1 MLNIKDKLEEVYKSF
16 LNMEKELSKPEVVSD
31 IKKYTALM
39 KEYTHL
45 KKISEKY
52 KEWTSLEKEI
62 ADQKEMLSVE
72 KDEDLLEMIKSELP
86 ELEKKYEELEEDIRV
101 LLLPRD
107 PMDEKNAILEIRAG
121 TGGDEA
127 ALFAEEIFRMY
138 TRFSETKGWKVDTM
152 SLSSSEGGGL
162 KEVVCSV
169 SGHDVY
175 GKLKYEGG
183 VHRVQRVPVT
193 ESQGRVHTSAIT
205 VAVLPEADD
214 IDEVNIEEKDLKIDV
229 YRASGA
235 GGQHVNTTDSA
246 VRITH
251 LPTGISIAMQDE
263 RSQIQNRLRAMKIL
277 EAKLLQLEREKQ
289 EKELSSQRKSLVGSG
304 DRSEKIRTYNFP
316 QGRVTDHRIKLTL
329 YRLDEIMEG
338 SLDQLI
344 EPIINYQNALLL
356 NQNMDD
362 LSNDK
367 ENS

>member
-1 MLNIKDKLEEVYKSF
+1 MLNIKDKLEEVYNSF
-16 LNMEKELSKPEVVSD
+16 LEMEKELSKPEVVSD

-52 KEWTSLEKEI
+52 KEWSSLENEI
-62 ADQKEMLSVE
+62 SDQKEMLSIE
-72 KDEDLLEMIKSELP
+72 KDEDFIEMIKSELP

-138 TRFSETKGWKVDTM
+138 TRFSESKNWKVETM
-152 SLSSSEGGGL
+152 SISSSEGGGL

-169 SGHDVY
+169 SGQDVY

-214 IDEVNIEEKDLKIDV
+214 IDAVNIEEKDLKIDV

-251 LPTGISIAMQDE
+251 IPTGIAIAMQDE

-277 EAKLLQLEREKQ
+277 ESKLLQLEREKQ

-344 EPIINYQNALLL
+344 DPIINYQNALLL
-356 NQNMDD
+356 NQSMDD
-362 LSNDK
+362 LS
-367 ENS
+367 EHS